1 MGYKRHALAGL
12 PPGKE
17 TWYILTWR
25 LRGPRSR
32 SRRVWL
38 IENLLPPSNP
48 GPSRAW
54 RPAIPTTLPG
64 LPETSCISSM
74 LQIMDDVQLNI
85 LITIN
90 INMYLSVGEHQCGF
104 QRFVQWGWGLQIIG
118 TGMWVVRYYGR
129 STSFILTCR
138 VFVVM
143 RCLARTGVRPLL
155 QMV

>member
-1 MGYKRHALAGL
+1 MRHGGSTGIAPLILNLGAGERCYKSHALAGL

-17 TWYILTWR
+17 FWYILNWR
-25 LRGPRSR
+25 LRGPQSR

-38 IENLLPPSNP
+38 IENLLSPPNP

-54 RPAIPTTLPG
+54 RPAIPTTVPG
-64 LPETSCISSM
+64 LPETLCISSM

-104 QRFVQWGWGLQIIG
+104 RRFVQ
-118 TGMWVVRYYGR
+118 
-129 STSFILTCR
+129 
-138 VFVVM
+138 
-143 RCLARTGVRPLL
+143 
-155 QMV
+155 